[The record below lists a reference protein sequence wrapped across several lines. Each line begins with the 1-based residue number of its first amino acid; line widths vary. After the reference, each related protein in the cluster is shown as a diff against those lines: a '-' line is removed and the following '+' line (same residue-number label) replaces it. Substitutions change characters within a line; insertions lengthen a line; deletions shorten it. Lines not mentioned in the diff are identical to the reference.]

1 DGENPRGV
9 HLDNVRAS
17 HNGAPVTLRNYLDD
31 WITAAFQAQ
40 TAGFDSYNLPEG
52 DYEASITY
60 STELPPGE
68 LTLDGEDIESGT
80 LEIAFTL
87 QVIRPK
93 IQSHIDVATRGRSIS
108 LA

>member
-1 DGENPRGV
+1 MTGSRRHSKRRRLG
-9 HLDNVRAS
+9 S
-17 HNGAPVTLRNYLDD
+17 
-31 WITAAFQAQ
+31 I
-40 TAGFDSYNLPEG
+40 SYNLPEG

-108 LA
+108 LAPVKHGDTTLSINYTIT